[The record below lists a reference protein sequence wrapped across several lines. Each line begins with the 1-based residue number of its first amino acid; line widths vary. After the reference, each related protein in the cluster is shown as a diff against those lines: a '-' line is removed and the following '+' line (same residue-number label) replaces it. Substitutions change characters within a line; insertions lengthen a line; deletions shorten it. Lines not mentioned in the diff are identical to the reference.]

1 MPTFPHMPKPRLRR
15 PDALALAIAAVALLG
30 AATALYRQSAYGVM
44 ISADSVHYIAMARNA
59 LDGHGFMTLSGLYRA
74 EQPPLTQALYAVF
87 SFGVFDPL
95 SVVGPL
101 NAAALAVTVFT
112 VGAWLRRRLESRLVV
127 VWACL
132 AVALEIAVVRMFDFA
147 WSEPQ
152 FILLCAMALYWADRH
167 LEDGRRSSLAWAAAF
182 SALACLS
189 RYAGPAVVAAVAGMI
204 LLRRGVSLKERL
216 AVSAAYSAASL
227 APLCVWMAR
236 NWLNTGFLT
245 SQRVVME
252 TALEHVAPML
262 DEMAKWWLPY
272 VPIPGAESAAAW
284 AAAAAVTLVAALGM
298 FALFRWLRTG
308 ADAFVPLAI
317 AFAFAHAALTLMA
330 MRTGIS
336 GMDRYVIPTYVPLLV
351 AVAFALDRALAWMR
365 GVRVFGRAI
374 PAAALVAALAAWTA
388 YGGFI
393 AASDAYAQANGNGYG
408 RMARA
413 FHESEVATFLR
424 ERRGA
429 DVGLTFS
436 NLPLQAY
443 LASDGRGL
451 FTFPPHWSE
460 MEDRLESRRDAGGET
475 VVVWFA
481 DGLAMPYGAA
491 AFWFAP
497 GFEPLGAFQD
507 GDVFR
512 LSPGYPPRDP
522 RAGALILDSY
532 YDVYLN
538 DGNLTWVRQPCSD
551 EDARGFVELWAQ
563 PVDPTDADAAL
574 ADFGNFYFRDFGAKI
589 GDLCVIRRALPDY
602 PIKTVGT
609 GQAIPGEEWF
619 YRTRIRMPLSESALA
634 YYRSAY
640 ESAAAG
646 ALLASADFDVYLD
659 GGELFYL
666 KEPCSEYD
674 TRGRFGLSVFPKDA
688 AHFPEG
694 AGGGHQSMN
703 FDFENHGAIFD
714 GKCMARRTLPEYAIK
729 AIETGRWLP
738 DERDVWWK
746 FVQMPLSA
754 SEWDAY
760 EAEYAALSDREPLA
774 RADFDLH
781 LDSGALVYI
790 KEACADDDMRGR
802 FLLKVYPKDAADL
815 PAASAEDGFE
825 YARFGFA
832 RYGARFGGK
841 CMMRYPLPGYPVRA
855 VETGRLL
862 SGGEPEAWARPVQA
876 PLDDSEL
883 AAYRETRAALSAREP
898 LARAGP
904 FDLHL
909 NGGELVYLK
918 PNCGA
923 DDARG
928 RFWVNV
934 HPVKGGDIPQDSR
947 AHGHESIAFV
957 FPQYGVRFDGG
968 CLIAVPLPD
977 YMMRTIETVQHIPGE
992 GDLWKTAVSMPL
1004 TDAALAFYRD
1014 RQAAL
1019 SARAPLARSDFDVH
1033 VDGGDLVWIKR
1044 PCAESDTRGR
1054 FLLSAFPADPD
1065 VLPEDAGDR
1074 RHIGLNFDFI
1084 HYGAI
1089 FDDACMIR
1097 RPLPGY
1103 AVKAIQ
1109 TGQWLPGESG
1119 LWATDVI
1126 ALPLSD
1132 AARAYYRDEYDAVSS
1147 RAALARSGFDV
1158 YADGGDLVYLKRPCA
1173 ESDTVG
1179 RFSLNLFPAFPN
1191 DIPES
1196 RRETGHDTL
1205 DFDFDDYGIRFGDS
1219 CMMRRPLPDY
1229 PVRAI
1234 ETWRRTEEGGVKWK
1248 TAAPVPLSGAALAKY
1263 RDEYNAISSR
1273 EPLARADFDVYLDGG
1288 DLIYLK
1294 RPCILDDTRGR
1305 FLLSVFPSDRADLP
1319 QGGDADAAHQSVNF
1333 DFFRYGAIFDD
1344 ACMIRRPLPAYP
1356 IAAVEMGQ
1364 WLPGERALWSA
1375 KAAVGE

>member
-1 MPTFPHMPKPRLRR
+1 MPFPHIPKPRR
-15 PDALALAIAAVALLG
+15 PDALTLAIAAVALLG
-30 AATALYRQSAYGVM
+30 AAMVLYRQSAYGVM
-44 ISADSVHYIAMARNA
+44 VSADSVHYIAMARNA
-59 LDGHGFMTLSGLYRA
+59 LAGHGFMSASGDFPP
-74 EQPPLTQALYAVF
+74 EWPPLTSALYAALG
-87 SFGVFDPL
+87 FGVFDPL
-95 SVVGPL
+95 SVAGPL
-101 NAAALAVTVFT
+101 NAAALALTVFT

-147 WSEPQ
+147 WSEPH
-152 FILLCAMALYWADRH
+152 FIPLCALALYWADRH
-167 LEDGRRSSLAWAAAF
+167 LEDGRRASLAWAAAF

-216 AVSAAYSAASL
+216 AAVAAYSAVSL
-227 APLCVWMAR
+227 APMCAWLAR
-236 NWLNTGFLT
+236 NWLNTGT
-245 SQRVVME
+245 MTGGRPVTE

-262 DEMAKWWLPY
+262 DEMAKWWLPS
-272 VPIPGAESAAAW
+272 VPVPGVESAAAW
-284 AAAAAVTLVAALGM
+284 VAAAAVTLFAALGM
-298 FALFRWLRTG
+298 FALPRWLRTG
-308 ADAFVPLAI
+308 ADAFVPLAVF
-317 AFAFAHAALTLMA
+317 FAFAHAALILMA
-330 MRTGIS
+330 MRTGVH
-336 GMDRYVIPTYVPLLV
+336 GVNRFATPTYVPLLV
-351 AVAFALDRALAWMR
+351 AAAFALDRALAWAR
-365 GVRVFGRAI
+365 GARVFGRAI

-388 YGGFI
+388 YGGFV
-393 AASDAYAQANGNGYG
+393 AASDAYATANGDGYG

-413 FHESEVATFLR
+413 FHESEIVTFLR

-429 DVGLTFS
+429 DVGMTFS
-436 NLPLQAY
+436 NHPLQAY

-451 FTFPPHWSE
+451 FTFPPHYWRE
-460 MEDRLESRRDAGGET
+460 MSAALEGRYDAEDET
-475 VVVWFA
+475 VIAWFH
-481 DGLAMPYGAA
+481 DSNRIPTRYGAA
-491 AFWFAP
+491 AFRFAP

-522 RAGALILDSY
+522 REGALIEDSY
-532 YDVYLN
+532 YDIYLN
-538 DGNLTWVRQPCSD
+538 DGHLTWVRQPCSD

-563 PVDPTDADAAL
+563 PANPADGGGPGL
-574 ADFGNFYFRDFGAKI
+574 NFDFRDFGAKI

-609 GQAIPGEEWF
+609 GQAIPGGEWF

-646 ALLASADFDVYLD
+646 EPLARADFDIYLD
-659 GGELFYL
+659 GGELVYL
-666 KEPCSEYD
+666 KEPCSEDD
-674 TRGRFGLSVFPKDA
+674 TRGRFELSVFPKDA

-694 AGGGHQSMN
+694 GGGAHQPMN
-703 FDFENHGAIFD
+703 FDFENHGVIFD
-714 GKCMARRTLPEYAIK
+714 DKCMARLTLPEYAVK
-729 AIETGRWLP
+729 AIETGRWIP
-738 DERDVWWK
+738 GERDVWWEI
-746 FVQMPLSA
+746 VQMPINV

-760 EAEYAALSDREPLA
+760 EAEYAALSARAPLA

-781 LDSGALVYI
+781 LDGGALVYI
-790 KEACADDDMRGR
+790 KEACTDDDMRGR

-815 PAASAEDGFE
+815 PPASAEDGFE

-832 RYGARFGGK
+832 RYGARFGVK

-855 VETGRLL
+855 IETGRLL
-862 SGGEPEAWARPVQA
+862 RGEPEAWARPVQA

-898 LARAGP
+898 LARAGD

-918 PNCGA
+918 PHCGA

-934 HPVKGGDIPQDSR
+934 HPVQGGDIPQDRR
-947 AHGHESIAFV
+947 AHGYESIAFV

-977 YMMRTIETVQHIPGE
+977 YMMRTIEAVQHIPGE
-992 GDLWKTAVSMPL
+992 GDLWKTAVSMPP

-1014 RQAAL
+1014 RYAAL
-1019 SARAPLARSDFDVH
+1019 SARAPLARSGFAVH
-1033 VDGGDLVWIKR
+1033 VDGDDLVWIKR

-1054 FLLSAFPADPD
+1054 FLLSVFPADPD
-1065 VLPEDAGDR
+1065 ILPEDAGDR

-1089 FDDACMIR
+1089 FDGVCMIR

-1109 TGQWLPGESG
+1109 TAQWLPGESG
-1119 LWATDVI
+1119 LWATDVL

-1132 AARAYYRDEYDAVSS
+1132 AARAYYRDEYDAIAS
-1147 RAALARSGFDV
+1147 REPLARSGFDV

-1173 ESDTVG
+1173 ESDMVG
-1179 RFSLNLFPAFPN
+1179 RFMLNTFPAFPN

-1196 RRETGHDTL
+1196 RRETGHDSL
-1205 DFDFDDYGIRFGDS
+1205 EFVFADYGIRFGDR

-1234 ETWRRTEEGGVKWK
+1234 ETWRRTEDGGVKWK
-1248 TAAPVPLSGAALAKY
+1248 TAAPVPLSGAALAAY
-1263 RDEYNAISSR
+1263 RDEYNTISQR
-1273 EPLARADFDVYLDGG
+1273 EPLARADFDVHKDGG
-1288 DLIYLK
+1288 NLVYLK
-1294 RPCILDDTRGR
+1294 RPCAADDTRGR
-1305 FLLSVFPSDRADLP
+1305 FLLSVFPADRADLP
-1319 QGGDADAAHQSVNF
+1319 QGGGADAAHQSVNF
-1333 DFFRYGAIFDD
+1333 DFFRYGAIFED
-1344 ACMIRRPLPAYP
+1344 ACMIRRPLPDYP